1 MHSRTIII
9 IQLYITT
16 QSQPK
21 DPWNEPLT
29 PDYVRTMVQLYRI
42 PMSPI
47 QNPIPDSY
55 NDMGAAALV
64 NQSKTNYVIIL
75 YGYISY
81 DETIQG
87 LEKKK
92 REIERGWRGVGG
104 SEPKM

>member
-1 MHSRTIII
+1 
-9 IQLYITT
+9 
-16 QSQPK
+16 
-21 DPWNEPLT
+21 
-29 PDYVRTMVQLYRI
+29 
-42 PMSPI
+42 MSPI

-87 LEKKK
+87 LEKKD
-92 REIERGWRGVGG
+92 ERDRVGG
-104 SEPKM
+104 DGGGVLA

>member
-1 MHSRTIII
+1 
-9 IQLYITT
+9 
-16 QSQPK
+16 
-21 DPWNEPLT
+21 
-29 PDYVRTMVQLYRI
+29 
-42 PMSPI
+42 MSPI

-92 REIERGWRGVGG
+92 KIFSWDSSVSPIGAKNSFSFLHFFCRV
-104 SEPKM
+104 PKG